1 MFGQHLQV
9 LLLLGQLFLQLQE
22 LLPLTLLDGVVLGGT
37 LALLEGV
44 TVRPSVGSPVGYK
57 QKEGSSRLARLGR
70 EPVSPSDMRRAVQVN
85 VREELD
91 RVGRASLKAAWRI
104 MVADVEGKIRWLE

>member
-70 EPVSPSDMRRAVQVN
+70 GARVALGHAQSSPGECPRGARQ
-85 VREELD
+85 
-91 RVGRASLKAAWRI
+91 GRAGEL
-104 MVADVEGKIRWLE
+104 EGGLANHGR